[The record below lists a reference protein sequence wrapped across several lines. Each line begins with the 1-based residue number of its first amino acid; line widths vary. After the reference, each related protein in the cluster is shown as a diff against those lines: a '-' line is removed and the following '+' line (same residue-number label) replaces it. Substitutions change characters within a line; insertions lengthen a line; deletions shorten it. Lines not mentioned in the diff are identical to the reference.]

1 MKGAFS
7 YSYKCLL
14 VLFFWALLE
23 VIEHNRPQ
31 DLVGSNLPQQPRQ
44 HLKRALMARAPS
56 SSPCSTHQNRV
67 VHRHAD

>member
-1 MKGAFS
+1 
-7 YSYKCLL
+7 
-14 VLFFWALLE
+14 